1 MYITNPHLRM
11 NIVEVLRYFLPD
23 MTKRRAGSVASSGS
37 SDVSLVQIDLLYTNE
52 FAKKFLIP
60 ALVNFYIDVEHTG
73 SHTQFYDKF
82 KARMDIGDILEYFW
96 SNNDHYKTAI
106 ISFCNSLPER
116 FLRFINAIVTDAIFH
131 LDESF
136 KHLAEIKTF
145 EMEMANTT
153 EWNAQNPQTRQE
165 REQYFATIQDRC
177 KSDCLLANKKIHLLH
192 LLTSQIKKPFMAPEI
207 LEKLVTMLNYFLVKL
222 AGPEGLQ
229 LKVHDPAKYNFDP
242 RQLLIEIVEI
252 YIHLEGKEF
261 PEFYLAIAN
270 DGRSYKPNI
279 FAKVPNTLRGKLN
292 YNEANIISFAQ
303 LTQKVPEVA
312 KIQKEQEDDT
322 EVPDEFLDPLLFQVM
337 KDPVNLPSGQI
348 VDRDTISRHLLNDP
362 TNPFTRAH
370 LTMEMIVPNPELK
383 IKIEEWQKSRIE
395 KKKQKKCK

>member
-1 MYITNPHLRM
+1 
-11 NIVEVLRYFLPD
+11 
-23 MTKRRAGSVASSGS
+23 
-37 SDVSLVQIDLLYTNE
+37 
-52 FAKKFLIP
+52 
-60 ALVNFYIDVEHTG
+60 
-73 SHTQFYDKF
+73 
-82 KARMDIGDILEYFW
+82 
-96 SNNDHYKTAI
+96 
-106 ISFCNSLPER
+106 
-116 FLRFINAIVTDAIFH
+116 
-131 LDESF
+131 
-136 KHLAEIKTF
+136 
-145 EMEMANTT
+145 
-153 EWNAQNPQTRQE
+153 
-165 REQYFATIQDRC
+165 
-177 KSDCLLANKKIHLLH
+177 
-192 LLTSQIKKPFMAPEI
+192 
-207 LEKLVTMLNYFLVKL
+207 MLNYFLVKL

-292 YNEANIISFAQ
+292 YNEDNIIRFAQ
-303 LTQKVPEVA
+303 LTQKVQEVA

-383 IKIEEWQKSRIE
+383 IKIEEWQKSRVE
-395 KKKQKKCK
+395 KKNKKNVNSMDTS